1 MSEMHH
7 IEALIAGQSRES
19 KAHWE
24 GLRREIGARFDAVD
38 DRLTAI
44 DEKQR
49 IANGRVTTM
58 EQALTRVDERIGQL
72 QKADGD
78 KETRLDELD
87 RRLRHHRRA
96 TDKPGT
102 PVALHMRASDR
113 GGITQRDVNIVI
125 GTLTALG
132 GVIAFFAW
140 LVPAVKG
147 LFS

>member
-7 IEALIAGQSRES
+7 IEALIAGQGRES

-24 GLRREIGARFDAVD
+24 GLRREIGARFDAID
-38 DRLTAI
+38 DRLAAI

-49 IANGRVTTM
+49 IANGRATTM
-58 EQALTRVDERIGQL
+58 EKALERMDERVGNL

-78 KETRLDELD
+78 KDTRLDDID
-87 RRLRHHRRA
+87 RRLRTHRRS

-102 PVALHMRASDR
+102 PVALHMRDSDK
-113 GGITQRDVNIVI
+113 GGITQRDVNIVMATLAALASVI
-125 GTLTALG
+125 G
-132 GVIAFFAW
+132 FFAW
-140 LVPAVKG
+140 LVPAVRA

>member
-1 MSEMHH
+1 MSDMHH
-7 IEALIAGQSRES
+7 IEALIAGQGRES

-38 DRLTAI
+38 DRLAAI

-49 IANGRVTTM
+49 IANGRATTM
-58 EQALTRVDERIGQL
+58 EKALERMDERVGNL

-78 KETRLDELD
+78 QELRLDDID
-87 RRLRHHRRA
+87 RRLRLHRRS

-102 PVALHMRASDR
+102 PPGLHFRSSDR
-113 GGITQRDVNIVI
+113 GGITQRDVNIVLA
-125 GTLTALG
+125 TLGAIASTL
-132 GVIAFFAW
+132 AFFAW
-140 LVPAVKG
+140 LVPALKG